1 MLKKLL
7 IITLLTL
14 VSVSTYSQRIRTI
27 GSDTFVT
34 FTRQQAKAINDTF
47 VSQKNSIARLKAQD
61 SISLLNGKQLVA
73 QDSIRK
79 VKDSITYYHQLL
91 PELSEIKML
100 LVSQIETPFKGNI
113 EIGAGAGA
121 STYFGAYRPFS
132 EVANGKYYIP
142 SGTGVLKYNFHKHFA
157 SRFEVTGTKVSAGP
171 ISKQI
176 VVGTLLVD
184 YNIAPNMYSIR
195 VGMIPTVS
203 VGLNVFGLT
212 DRSLVAGAGIK
223 SYFTASTALEVNVRY
238 GLTNLDDIGS
248 ADTFIYGHL
257 ILTKRIL

>member
-7 IITLLTL
+7 ILTLLIL
-14 VSVSTYSQRIRTI
+14 ESSSTYSQVIKTI
-27 GSDTFVT
+27 EGQKVVL
-34 FTRQQAKAINDTF
+34 FTLEQAKGVNDTF
-47 VSQKNSIARLKAQD
+47 VNQKQNIARLKVQD
-61 SISLLNGKQLVA
+61 SLNIVSVKSLIQ

-79 VKDSITYYHQLL
+79 AKDSITYYHQLL

-100 LVSQIETPFKGNI
+100 LVSQIETLFKGNI

-121 STYFGAYRPFS
+121 STYFGNFRPFS

-142 SGTGVLKYNFHKHFA
+142 SGTGVLKYNFHKHLT
-157 SRFEVTGTKVSAGP
+157 SRFEVTGTQVSAGP
-171 ISKQI
+171 IRKQI

-203 VGLNVFGLT
+203 VGVNVFGLT
-212 DRSLVAGAGIK
+212 DKSLLVGAGIK

>member
-1 MLKKLL
+1 
-7 IITLLTL
+7 
-14 VSVSTYSQRIRTI
+14 VSVSTYSQRIRII

-34 FTRQQAKAINDTF
+34 FTRKQANAINDTF
-47 VSQKNSIARLKAQD
+47 VSQKNSIARLKNQD
-61 SISLLNGKQLVA
+61 SLNLLTNKQLVA

-79 VKDSITYYHQLL
+79 FKDSLTYFHQIL
-91 PELSEIKML
+91 PELAEIKKL
-100 LVSQIETPFKGNI
+100 LVAQIETPFKGNI

-132 EVANGKYYIP
+132 AVIDGKYYMP
-142 SGTGVLKYNFHKHFA
+142 SGVGILKYNLHKHLTA
-157 SRFEVTGTKVSAGP
+157 RFEATGTQVSVGP
-171 ISKQI
+171 ISSQLI
-176 VVGTLLVD
+176 IGTVLVD

-203 VGLNVFGLT
+203 VGLNVFGLA
-212 DRSLVAGAGIK
+212 DKSLVVGAGIK

-238 GLTNLDDIGS
+238 GLTNIDNIGA

-257 ILTKRIL
+257 ILTKKIL

>member
-1 MLKKLL
+1 M
-7 IITLLTL
+7 TL
-14 VSVSTYSQRIRTI
+14 VSSLTYSQRIRII

-34 FTRQQAKAINDTF
+34 FTRQQANSINDTF
-47 VSQKNSIARLKAQD
+47 VSQKSNIVKLKTQDSLNVLSIKYLIQQD
-61 SISLLNGKQLVA
+61 SIH
-73 QDSIRK
+73 K
-79 VKDSITYYHQLL
+79 VKDSITYYQQVL
-91 PELSEIKML
+91 PALQDIKKL

-121 STYFGAYRPFS
+121 STYFGVYRPFS
-132 EVANGKYYIP
+132 AVIDGKYYMP
-142 SGTGVLKYNFHKHFA
+142 SGTAILKYNLHKHLTT
-157 SRFEVTGTKVSAGP
+157 RFEATGTQVSAGL
-171 ISKQI
+171 ISKQLI
-176 VVGTLLVD
+176 IGTVLVD

-212 DRSLVAGAGIK
+212 DKSLVVGAGIK

-238 GLTNLDDIGS
+238 GLTNIDNIGS

>member
-1 MLKKLL
+1 L
-7 IITLLTL
+7 
-14 VSVSTYSQRIRTI
+14 TYSQRTRVI

-47 VSQKNSIARLKAQD
+47 VSQKQSISRLKIQD
-61 SISLLNGKQLVA
+61 SLNVLTTKNLVA
-73 QDSIRK
+73 QDSVRK
-79 VKDSITYYHQLL
+79 VKDSITYFHQIL
-91 PELSEIKML
+91 PELAEIKKL
-100 LVSQIETPFKGNI
+100 LVAQIETPFKGNI
-113 EIGAGAGA
+113 ELGAGAGA

-132 EVANGKYYIP
+132 SVIDGKYYIP
-142 SGTGVLKYNFHKHFA
+142 SGVGILKYNLHRHLTA
-157 SRFEVTGTKVSAGP
+157 RFEATGTQVSAGP

-203 VGLNVFGLT
+203 IGLNVFGLT
-212 DRSLVAGAGIK
+212 DKSLVAGAGIK
-223 SYFTASTALEVNVRY
+223 SYFTASTALEVNVR
-238 GLTNLDDIGS
+238 GGITNLDNIG
-248 ADTFIYGHL
+248 AGDTFIYGHL

>member
-1 MLKKLL
+1 M
-7 IITLLTL
+7 LLTL
-14 VSVSTYSQRIRTI
+14 VSSLTYSQVIKTI
-27 GSDTFVT
+27 EGQKVVL
-34 FTRQQAKAINDTF
+34 FTLDQAKGVNDTF
-47 VSQKNSIARLKAQD
+47 VIQKQNIAKLKVQD
-61 SISLLNGKQLVA
+61 SLNIISVKYLIQ

-79 VKDSITYYHQLL
+79 AKDSITYYQQVL
-91 PELSEIKML
+91 PALEDIKKL
-100 LVSQIETPFKGNI
+100 LVAQIETPFKGNI

-132 EVANGKYYIP
+132 SVIDGKYYMP
-142 SGTGVLKYNFHKHFA
+142 SGVGILKYNLHKHLTT
-157 SRFEVTGTKVSAGP
+157 RFEATGTQVSAGP
-171 ISKQI
+171 ISSQLI
-176 VVGTLLVD
+176 IGTVLVD

-203 VGLNVFGLT
+203 VGINIFGLT
-212 DRSLVAGAGIK
+212 DKSLVVGAGIK

-238 GLTNLDDIGS
+238 GLTNIDNIGS

>member
-79 VKDSITYYHQLL
+79 VKDSITYYNQLL
-91 PELSEIKML
+91 PELAEIKML
-100 LVSQIETPFKGNI
+100 LVSQIETPFKGNL

-142 SGTGVLKYNFHKHFA
+142 SGTGVLKYNFHKHLT

-171 ISKQI
+171 ISKQL

-203 VGLNVFGLT
+203 VGVNVFGLT
-212 DRSLVAGAGIK
+212 DKSLLVGAGIK

>member
-79 VKDSITYYHQLL
+79 VKDSITYYNQLL
-91 PELSEIKML
+91 PELAEIKKL
-100 LVSQIETPFKGNI
+100 LVSQIETPFKRNI
-113 EIGAGAGA
+113 EIGAGVGA
-121 STYFGAYRPFS
+121 STYFGNFRPFS

-142 SGTGVLKYNFHKHFA
+142 MGFAVLKYNFHKHLTA
-157 SRFEVTGTKVSAGP
+157 KFEVSTTKVFAD
-171 ISKQI
+171 ILNKQI
-176 VVGTLLVD
+176 TQGSILAD
-184 YNIAPNMYSIR
+184 YNIAPNIYSIR
-195 VGMIPTVS
+195 VGMIPIVTVGYDLIGKS
-203 VGLNVFGLT
+203 IIG
-212 DRSLVAGAGIK
+212 GASIK
-223 SYFTASTALEVNVRY
+223 GYFTKNIALEINVR
-238 GLTNLDDIGS
+238 GTMVNIDNIGANDYLFTGGIS
-248 ADTFIYGHL
+248 I
-257 ILTKRIL
+257 TKRIL

>member
-1 MLKKLL
+1 M
-7 IITLLTL
+7 IL

-47 VSQKNSIARLKAQD
+47 VSQKQSIARLKTQD
-61 SISLLNGKQLVA
+61 SLSLLATNNLVA
-73 QDSIRK
+73 QDSVRK
-79 VKDSITYYHQLL
+79 VKDSLTYYYQLL
-91 PELSEIKML
+91 PELADIKKL
-100 LVSQIETPFKGNI
+100 LVAQIETPFKGNI

-132 EVANGKYYIP
+132 AVVDGKYYMP
-142 SGTGVLKYNFHKHFA
+142 SGVGILKYNFHRHLTA
-157 SRFEVTGTKVSAGP
+157 RFEATGTQVSAGP
-171 ISKQI
+171 ISSQLI
-176 VVGTLLVD
+176 IGTVLVD

-212 DRSLVAGAGIK
+212 DKSLVAGAGIK

-238 GLTNLDDIGS
+238 GLTNIDNIGAS
-248 ADTFIYGHL
+248 DTFIYGHL

>member
-1 MLKKLL
+1 M
-7 IITLLTL
+7 IL
-14 VSVSTYSQRIRTI
+14 VSASTYSQRIRTI

-47 VSQKNSIARLKAQD
+47 VSQKSSIARLKTQD
-61 SISLLNGKQLVA
+61 SLNLLTNKQLVA

-79 VKDSITYYHQLL
+79 FKDSLTYFHKVL
-91 PELSEIKML
+91 PELAEIKKL

-132 EVANGKYYIP
+132 SGIDGKYYIP
-142 SGTGVLKYNFHKHFA
+142 SGTAILKYNLHKHLT
-157 SRFEVTGTKVSAGP
+157 SRFEVIGTQVSAGP
-171 ISKQI
+171 ISKQLVI
-176 VVGTLLVD
+176 GTLLVD

-203 VGLNVFGLT
+203 IGLNVFGLT
-212 DRSLVAGAGIK
+212 DKSLVAGAGIK

-238 GLTNLDDIGS
+238 GLTNIDNIGAS
-248 ADTFIYGHL
+248 DTFIYGHL

>member
-1 MLKKLL
+1 
-7 IITLLTL
+7 

-34 FTRQQAKAINDTF
+34 FSREQAKAINDTF
-47 VSQKNSIARLKAQD
+47 VSQKQSIARLKTQD

-79 VKDSITYYHQLL
+79 VKDSLTYYQQLL

-100 LVSQIETPFKGNI
+100 LVSQIETPFKGNL

-142 SGTGVLKYNFHKHFA
+142 SGTAVLKYNFNKHFT
-157 SRFEVTGTKVSAGP
+157 SRFEATGTQVSAGP
-171 ISKQI
+171 ISKQLVI
-176 VVGTLLVD
+176 GTLLVD

-212 DRSLVAGAGIK
+212 DKSLVVGAGIK

-238 GLTNLDDIGS
+238 GLTNLDGIGS

>member
-1 MLKKLL
+1 
-7 IITLLTL
+7 

-34 FTRQQAKAINDTF
+34 FSREQAKAINDTF
-47 VSQKNSIARLKAQD
+47 VSQKNSIAKLKTQD
-61 SISLLNGKQLVA
+61 SLNIVSVKSLIQ

-79 VKDSITYYHQLL
+79 AKESITYYQQLL

-100 LVSQIETPFKGNI
+100 LVSQIETPFRGNL

-132 EVANGKYYIP
+132 AVANGKYYIP
-142 SGTGVLKYNFHKHFA
+142 SGVGILKYNFHRHLTA
-157 SRFEVTGTKVSAGP
+157 RFEATGTQVSAGP
-171 ISKQI
+171 ISKQLI
-176 VVGTLLVD
+176 IGTVLVD

-212 DRSLVAGAGIK
+212 DKSLVAGAGIK

-238 GLTNLDDIGS
+238 GLTNLDGIGS

>member
-1 MLKKLL
+1 MNSL
-7 IITLLTL
+7 
-14 VSVSTYSQRIRTI
+14 TYSQRIRTI

-79 VKDSITYYHQLL
+79 VKDSITYYNQLL
-91 PELSEIKML
+91 PELAEIKKL
-100 LVSQIETPFKGNI
+100 LVSQIETPFKRNI

-142 SGTGVLKYNFHKHFA
+142 MGFAVLKYNFHKHLTA
-157 SRFEVTGTKVSAGP
+157 KFEVSTTKVFAD
-171 ISKQI
+171 ILNKQI
-176 VVGTLLVD
+176 TQGSILAD
-184 YNIAPNMYSIR
+184 YNIAPNIYSIR
-195 VGMIPTVS
+195 VGMIPIVTVGYDLIGKS
-203 VGLNVFGLT
+203 IIG
-212 DRSLVAGAGIK
+212 GASIK
-223 SYFTASTALEVNVRY
+223 GYFTKNTALEINVR
-238 GLTNLDDIGS
+238 GTMVNIDNIGANDYLFTGGIS
-248 ADTFIYGHL
+248 I
-257 ILTKRIL
+257 TKRIL

>member
-1 MLKKLL
+1 M
-7 IITLLTL
+7 IL
-14 VSVSTYSQRIRTI
+14 VSASTYSQRIRTI

-47 VSQKNSIARLKAQD
+47 VSQKSSIARLKTQD
-61 SISLLNGKQLVA
+61 SLNLLTNKQLVA

-79 VKDSITYYHQLL
+79 FKDSLTYFYKVL
-91 PELSEIKML
+91 PELAEIKKL

-132 EVANGKYYIP
+132 SGIDGKYYIP
-142 SGTGVLKYNFHKHFA
+142 SGTAILKYNLHKHLT
-157 SRFEVTGTKVSAGP
+157 SRFEVIGTQVSAGP
-171 ISKQI
+171 ISKQLVI
-176 VVGTLLVD
+176 GTLLVD

-203 VGLNVFGLT
+203 IGLNVFGLT
-212 DRSLVAGAGIK
+212 DKSLVAGAGIK

-238 GLTNLDDIGS
+238 GLTNIDNIGAS
-248 ADTFIYGHL
+248 DTFIYGHL

>member
-1 MLKKLL
+1 M
-7 IITLLTL
+7 IL

-61 SISLLNGKQLVA
+61 SLNLLTTKQLVA

-79 VKDSITYYHQLL
+79 VKDSITYYNQLL
-91 PELSEIKML
+91 PELAEIKKL

-142 SGTGVLKYNFHKHFA
+142 SGTGVLKYNFHKHLT
-157 SRFEVTGTKVSAGP
+157 SRFEVTGTQVSAGP
-171 ISKQI
+171 IRKQI

-212 DRSLVAGAGIK
+212 DKSLVVGAGIK

>member
-1 MLKKLL
+1 M
-7 IITLLTL
+7 
-14 VSVSTYSQRIRTI
+14 SVSTYSQRIRII

-34 FTRQQAKAINDTF
+34 FTRKQANAINDTF
-47 VSQKNSIARLKAQD
+47 VSQKNSIAKLKAQD
-61 SISLLNGKQLVA
+61 SISLLNGKQLAA

-79 VKDSITYYHQLL
+79 FKDSLTYFHQIL
-91 PELSEIKML
+91 PELAEIKKL
-100 LVSQIETPFKGNI
+100 LVAQIETPFKGNI

-132 EVANGKYYIP
+132 SVIDGKYYMP
-142 SGTGVLKYNFHKHFA
+142 SGVGILKYNLHKHLTA
-157 SRFEVTGTKVSAGP
+157 RFEATGTQVSAGP
-171 ISKQI
+171 ISKQLI
-176 VVGTLLVD
+176 IGTVLVD

-212 DRSLVAGAGIK
+212 DKSLVVGAGIK

-238 GLTNLDDIGS
+238 GVTDIDNIGS

-257 ILTKRIL
+257 ILTKKIL